1 MNIKGLK
8 IGLTM
13 VFLMAFAASFAQ
25 PANQVQLVTEPKDK
39 AYDRSFIDD
48 LKPIPYPYLRESDVF
63 WEKRIWRVIDFK
75 EKINQ
80 PLYFPER
87 PQGRWRSLMQ
97 ILWDSVLGG
106 EIIAYGYEQT
116 TDNFEELIP
125 MTAAQ
130 IEKDLVD
137 STLVPVV
144 DPNDPSN
151 TINQMVANP
160 FDPSSV
166 RQIRIKED
174 WIFDKQRSEMQV
186 RIIGICPVKE
196 DRNPMT
202 GEFRGYVPLF
212 WLYYPDIR
220 PILARFEVFNR
231 NNSSNR
237 LTYDQ
242 LFLQRRFGSYIIKE
256 DNVFD
261 RYISDYAVDV
271 DGLLE
276 SERIKNDLR
285 SFEQELWVY

>member
-1 MNIKGLK
+1 MNIKGLQ
-8 IGLTM
+8 IALTV

-48 LKPIPYPYLRESDVF
+48 LKPIPYPYLREADVF
-63 WEKRIWRVIDFK
+63 WEKRIWRVVDFK

-196 DRNPMT
+196 DRNPLT

>member
-1 MNIKGLK
+1 MNTKKLQIA
-8 IGLTM
+8 LTF
-13 VFLMAFAASFAQ
+13 VFLLAIAVSFAQ
-25 PANQVQLVTEPKDK
+25 PANQVQLVSEPKDK
-39 AYDRSFIDD
+39 AYDRAHIDD

-63 WEKRIWRVIDFK
+63 WEKRIWRVVDLK

-87 PQGRWRSLMQ
+87 AQGRWRSLMQ

-106 EIIAYGYEQT
+106 EITAYGYEQT

-125 MTAAQ
+125 MTASQ
-130 IEKDLVD
+130 IEKELAD

-144 DPNDPSN
+144 DPNDPNN
-151 TINQMVANP
+151 TINQKVASP

-186 RIIGICPVKE
+186 RIIGICPVRE
-196 DRNPMT
+196 DRDLLT
-202 GEFRGYVPLF
+202 GDFRGYEPLF
-212 WLYYPDIR
+212 WLYYPEIR

-261 RYISDYAVDV
+261 RYISDYAVDM

-276 SERIKNDLR
+276 SERVKNDLR
-285 SFEQELWVY
+285 NFEQELWVY

>member
-1 MNIKGLK
+1 MNIKGLQ
-8 IGLTM
+8 IALTV
-13 VFLMAFAASFAQ
+13 VFLTAFAASFAQ

-48 LKPIPYPYLRESDVF
+48 LKPIPYPYLREADVF
-63 WEKRIWRVIDFK
+63 WEKRIWRVVDFK

-196 DRNPMT
+196 DRNPLT

>member
-1 MNIKGLK
+1 MNTQKLQIA
-8 IGLTM
+8 LTF
-13 VFLMAFAASFAQ
+13 VFLLAFAMSFAQ
-25 PANQVQLVTEPKDK
+25 PANQVQLVSEPKDK
-39 AYDRSFIDD
+39 AYDRAHIDD

-63 WEKRIWRVIDFK
+63 WEKRIWRVVDLK

-106 EIIAYGYEQT
+106 EITAYGYEQT

-125 MTAAQ
+125 MTASQ
-130 IEKDLVD
+130 IEKELAD

-144 DPNDPSN
+144 DPNDPNN
-151 TINQMVANP
+151 TINQKVASP

-186 RIIGICPVKE
+186 RIIGICPVRE
-196 DRNPMT
+196 DRDLLT
-202 GEFRGYVPLF
+202 GDFRGYEPLF
-212 WLYYPDIR
+212 WLYYPEIR

-261 RYISDYAVDV
+261 RYISDYAVDM

-276 SERIKNDLR
+276 SERVKNDLR
-285 SFEQELWVY
+285 NFEQELWVY

>member
-39 AYDRSFIDD
+39 AYDRSFIDG

>member
-1 MNIKGLK
+1 
-8 IGLTM
+8 
-13 VFLMAFAASFAQ
+13 
-25 PANQVQLVTEPKDK
+25 
-39 AYDRSFIDD
+39 
-48 LKPIPYPYLRESDVF
+48 
-63 WEKRIWRVIDFK
+63 
-75 EKINQ
+75 
-80 PLYFPER
+80 
-87 PQGRWRSLMQ
+87 MQ

-106 EIIAYGYEQT
+106 EITAYGYEQT

-125 MTAAQ
+125 MTASQ
-130 IEKDLVD
+130 IEKELAD
-137 STLVPVV
+137 SALVPVV
-144 DPNDPSN
+144 DPNDPNN
-151 TINQMVANP
+151 TINQKVANP

-186 RIIGICPVKE
+186 RIIGICPVRE
-196 DRNPMT
+196 DRDLLT
-202 GEFRGYVPLF
+202 GEFRGYEPLF
-212 WLYYPDIR
+212 WIYYPEIR

-276 SERIKNDLR
+276 SERVKNDLR
-285 SFEQELWVY
+285 NFEQELWVY

>member
-1 MNIKGLK
+1 MNTQKLQIA
-8 IGLTM
+8 LTFM
-13 VFLMAFAASFAQ
+13 FLMSFAMLFAQ
-25 PANQVQLVTEPKDK
+25 PANQVQLVSEPKDK
-39 AYDRSFIDD
+39 AYDRAHIDD

-63 WEKRIWRVIDFK
+63 WEKRVWRVVDLK

-106 EIIAYGYEQT
+106 EITAYGYEQN

-125 MTAAQ
+125 MTASQ
-130 IEKDLVD
+130 IEKELAD
-137 STLVPVV
+137 STLVPVI
-144 DPNDPSN
+144 DPNDPTS
-151 TINQMVANP
+151 TINQKVASP
-160 FDPSSV
+160 FEPSSV

-174 WIFDKQRSEMQV
+174 WVFDKQRSEMQV

-196 DRNPMT
+196 DRDPTT
-202 GEFRGYVPLF
+202 GDFRGYEPLF
-212 WLYYPDIR
+212 WLYYPEIR

-271 DGLLE
+271 DGLME

-285 SFEQELWVY
+285 NFEQELWVY